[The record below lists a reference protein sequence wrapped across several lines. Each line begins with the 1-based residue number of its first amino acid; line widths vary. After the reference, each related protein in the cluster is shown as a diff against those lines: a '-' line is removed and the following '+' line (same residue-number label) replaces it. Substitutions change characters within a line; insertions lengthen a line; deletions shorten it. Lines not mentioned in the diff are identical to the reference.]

1 MANVYKHFLEREE
14 GGRRMKRGRGEGQIL
29 VITANEGR
37 RIRVVRLLARAGY
50 SVQLASTQREALHS
64 LAHGDTA
71 WWREPDVILVDQ
83 ESLGAAARAVI
94 SAVRNAE
101 LGVPMVVL
109 SAFGAA
115 DDVISCLRAGAD
127 DYISLPAEPEQI
139 LDVLRRVL
147 ATPTVT

>member
-1 MANVYKHFLEREE
+1 MSDDIMP
-14 GGRRMKRGRGEGQIL
+14 MKRGRGQGQVL
-29 VITANEGR
+29 VVTANEGR
-37 RIRVVRLLARAGY
+37 RIRVARLLARAGY
-50 SVQLASTQREALHS
+50 SVQLAITQREALHS
-64 LAHGDTA
+64 LAHGNTA
-71 WWREPDVILVDQ
+71 WWQEPDVILVDQ
-83 ESLGAAARAVI
+83 ESLGAAAQVII

-139 LDVLRRVL
+139 LDVLGRVL
-147 ATPTVT
+147 AAPTVT

>member
-1 MANVYKHFLEREE
+1 M
-14 GGRRMKRGRGEGQIL
+14 RMTRGRGEGHVL

-50 SVQLASTQREALHS
+50 SVQLAITLREALHS
-64 LAHGDTA
+64 LAHGNTA
-71 WWREPDVILVDQ
+71 WWQEPDVILLDQ
-83 ESLGAAARAVI
+83 ESLGAAARVVI

-101 LGVPMVVL
+101 LAVQIVVL

-147 ATPTVT
+147 AAPTVT

>member
-1 MANVYKHFLEREE
+1 
-14 GGRRMKRGRGEGQIL
+14 MKRGLGEGRVL
-29 VITANEGR
+29 VVTANEGR
-37 RIRVVRLLARAGY
+37 RIRIMRLLARAGY
-50 SVQLASTQREALHS
+50 SVQLAITQREALHS
-64 LAHGDTA
+64 LAQGDTA
-71 WWREPDVILVDQ
+71 WWQEPDVILVDQ
-83 ESLGAAARAVI
+83 ESLGAAARVVI

-101 LGVPMVVL
+101 LGVQVVVL

-139 LDVLRRVL
+139 LDVLRRVM

>member
-1 MANVYKHFLEREE
+1 
-14 GGRRMKRGRGEGQIL
+14 MKRGSREGHVL

-37 RIRVVRLLARAGY
+37 RIRVVRLLARAGF
-50 SVQLASTQREALHS
+50 SVQLAITQREALHS
-64 LAHGDTA
+64 LAQGQMA
-71 WWREPDVILVDQ
+71 WWQEPDVILVDQ
-83 ESLGAAARAVI
+83 ESLAGAAQVII

-101 LGVPMVVL
+101 LSVRIVVL

>member
-1 MANVYKHFLEREE
+1 MKQ
-14 GGRRMKRGRGEGQIL
+14 GRREGHIL

-37 RIRVVRLLARAGY
+37 RIRVVRLLARAGF
-50 SVQLASTQREALHS
+50 SVQLAITQREALHT
-64 LAHGDTA
+64 LAQGQMA
-71 WWREPDVILVDQ
+71 WWQEPDVILVDQ
-83 ESLGAAARAVI
+83 ESLGAAAQVII

-139 LDVLRRVL
+139 LDVLGRVL
-147 ATPTVT
+147 AAPTVT

>member
-1 MANVYKHFLEREE
+1 MNRMSDDIMP
-14 GGRRMKRGRGEGQIL
+14 MKRGRGQGQVL
-29 VITANEGR
+29 VVTANEGR
-37 RIRVVRLLARAGY
+37 RIRVARLLARAGY
-50 SVQLASTQREALHS
+50 SVQLAITQREVLHS
-64 LAHGDTA
+64 LAHGNTA
-71 WWREPDVILVDQ
+71 WWQEPDVILVDQ
-83 ESLGAAARAVI
+83 ESLGAAAQVII

-139 LDVLRRVL
+139 LDVLGRVL
-147 ATPTVT
+147 AAPTVA

>member
-1 MANVYKHFLEREE
+1 
-14 GGRRMKRGRGEGQIL
+14 MKRGHGEGHVL

-50 SVQLASTQREALHS
+50 SVQLAITQREALHS
-64 LAHGDTA
+64 LAQGQMA
-71 WWREPDVILVDQ
+71 WWQEPDVILVDQ
-83 ESLGAAARAVI
+83 ESLGGAAQIVI
-94 SAVRNAE
+94 RTVRNAE
-101 LGVPMVVL
+101 LRVRIVVL

>member
-1 MANVYKHFLEREE
+1 MNRMSDDIMP
-14 GGRRMKRGRGEGQIL
+14 MKRGRGQGQVL
-29 VITANEGR
+29 VVTANEGR
-37 RIRVVRLLARAGY
+37 RIRVARLLARAGY
-50 SVQLASTQREALHS
+50 SVQLAITQREALHS
-64 LAHGDTA
+64 LAHGNTA
-71 WWREPDVILVDQ
+71 WWQEPDVILVDQ
-83 ESLGAAARAVI
+83 ESLGAAAQVII

-139 LDVLRRVL
+139 LDVLGRVL
-147 ATPTVT
+147 AAPTVT